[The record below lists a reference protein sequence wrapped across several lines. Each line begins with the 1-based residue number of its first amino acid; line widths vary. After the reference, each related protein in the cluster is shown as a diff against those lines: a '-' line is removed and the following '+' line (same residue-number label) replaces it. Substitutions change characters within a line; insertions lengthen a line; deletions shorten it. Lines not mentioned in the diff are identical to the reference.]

1 MKASPAYL
9 AIDLGAE
16 SGRVVL
22 GRLQHD
28 HIDLQEVHR
37 FANGPV
43 KIGNSIHWDV
53 LHIWQEINHGL
64 ALAARESDDPLTSLG
79 VDTWGVDFGL
89 LDMADK
95 LIGNPYHYRDRRT
108 EGMVD
113 AVSKVV
119 TAKEIYRQTGI
130 QIMPINTLY
139 QLASMAASNSPAL
152 AAAQSLLTM
161 PDLFNFWFSGE
172 KVTEYTIATTTQCFN
187 PADRTWAWGLI
198 NKLEIPSH
206 IFRDVVS
213 PGICLGTIQKNVAE
227 DIGLGKIKVVTV
239 ASHDTQSAVVGIP
252 AEKLDYIYI
261 SSGTWSLIG
270 IEVDKPVI
278 TELSQSYELTNEGG
292 YNGKFCLQKNIMGLW
307 LLQECRREWSVRGQV
322 YSYDDLTEMAKSAAP
337 FQSFINPVDP
347 GFINPGDMIRRIQEF
362 CQKTKQSVPQ
372 TQADIVRCIF
382 ESLALEYRQVVEQ
395 ISSMTGRSLDVIHI
409 IGGGA
414 RNSLLNQ
421 FTANATGREVIAG
434 PIEATAMG
442 NILVQAISSGQIAT
456 LDEGRDIIRRS
467 VETHEYHPIDTAF
480 WDNANIKYLKMRNG

>member
-1 MKASPAYL
+1 MKASPAFL

-22 GRLQHD
+22 GRLQND
-28 HIDLQEVHR
+28 RFDLKEVYR
-37 FANGPV
+37 FANGPI
-43 KIGNSIHWDV
+43 KLGSSIHWDV
-53 LHIWQEINHGL
+53 LNIWQEIKRGM
-64 ALAARESDDPLTSLG
+64 ALAARESGNSLISLG

-89 LDMADK
+89 LDNADN

-119 TAKEIYRQTGI
+119 STDEIYRQTGI

-139 QLASMAASNSPAL
+139 QLASMAASESSAL
-152 AAAQSLLTM
+152 AVARSLLTM
-161 PDLFNFWFSGE
+161 PDLFNFWFTGE

-187 PADRTWAWGLI
+187 PADHTWAWDI
-198 NKLEIPSH
+198 IKKLEIPSY
-206 IFRDVVS
+206 IFNDVVS
-213 PGICLGTIQKNVAE
+213 PGTCLGTIQKSVAE
-227 DIGLGKIKVVTV
+227 EIGFGKIEVVAV
-239 ASHDTQSAVVGIP
+239 ASHDTQSAIVGIP
-252 AEKLDYIYI
+252 AKKQDYIYI

-270 IEVDKPVI
+270 IEVDIPVI

-292 YNGKFCLQKNIMGLW
+292 YNDKFCLQKNIMGLW
-307 LLQECRREWSVRGQV
+307 LLQECRREWSMQGQV
-322 YSYDDLTEMAKSAAP
+322 YTYDDLTEMAKPAAP

-347 GFINPGDMIRRIQEF
+347 RFINTGDMIGRIQEF
-362 CQKTKQSVPQ
+362 CRKSKQPVPQ
-372 TQADIVRCIF
+372 NEADIVRCIF

-421 FTANATGREVIAG
+421 FTANATGRKVIAG

-442 NILVQAISSGQIAT
+442 NILVQAISTGHIDS
-456 LDEGRDIIRRS
+456 LEEGRDVIRRS
-467 VETHEYHPIDTAF
+467 VETHEYSPIDTAS
-480 WDNANIKYLKMRNG
+480 WENASIKYLKIRYG